1 MGQYLTIGLL
11 TSIAIDKE
19 RARKES
25 SATPEEVRDVV
36 QKVYN
41 QSGIYD
47 LVEDDD
53 AVYLK
58 LKPEVANAEMV
69 DFLED
74 FYRLRYGEKDW
85 SGKADMG
92 KIKSRKTLEE
102 WLELADGSCME
113 AFQLDRYVW
122 VSTPF
127 RREVWRYQLDTGATQ
142 IILSID
148 GKILMEC
155 YKDLFDFLTRMI
167 RERLS
172 KYRLA
177 DALLVS
183 ISG

>member
-25 SATPEEVRDVV
+25 SATPEEVRDVM

-41 QSGIYD
+41 QCGIYD

-53 AVYLK
+53 RVYLK
-58 LKPEVANAEMV
+58 LKPEVANPEMAA
-69 DFLED
+69 FIED
-74 FYRLRYGEKDW
+74 FYRLRYGEAENEWK
-85 SGKADMG
+85 KAMDE
-92 KIKSRKTLEE
+92 IKNCRSLPE
-102 WLELADGSCME
+102 WLKLADERSVYL
-113 AFQLDRYVW
+113 FQSDDFVW
-122 VSTPF
+122 VATPF
-127 RREVWRYQLDTGATQ
+127 RREVWRHMLETRATQ
-142 IILSID
+142 IMLSMD

-155 YKDLFDFLTRMI
+155 FGSICGFFTRMI